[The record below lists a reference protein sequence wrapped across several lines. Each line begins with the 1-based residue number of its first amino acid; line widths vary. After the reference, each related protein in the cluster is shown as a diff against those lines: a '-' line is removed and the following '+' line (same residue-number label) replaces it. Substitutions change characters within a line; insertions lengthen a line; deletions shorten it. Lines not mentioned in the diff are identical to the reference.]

1 MTRTAPATADVVLNN
16 ADTLKARIRELLGDS
31 HVPEAIRVVRDTSDF
46 FRVERG
52 DVLLLSGRHY
62 LVRCNERE
70 GRFGLDEEPKL
81 WVKRAI
87 DLTNGDV
94 KIIKLSFSESFAVS
108 FGEVVFDLFRSPRK
122 EARVLDRVKGHSGF
136 MQGFSVRD
144 AADNVVRIIEFIRGD
159 TLHQRVISL
168 AEDHER
174 YYRESFPE
182 IFQNFQGLVAAIHF
196 LHHAGEKHGDIRR
209 DHILVEK
216 ETGLY
221 RWIDFDFNFH
231 SPANPFAYDL
241 FGLGNVLAFLVGGGD
256 LLVGDLKRD
265 RPELFATLLPGD
277 LNIVFRNRIVNL
289 RKIYPYLPEDLNNV
303 LLRFS
308 QASEV
313 YYERTEELLEDLSAV
328 IL

>member
-1 MTRTAPATADVVLNN
+1 MMRTVPAAADAVPDG
-16 ADTLKARIRELLGDS
+16 ADALKVRIRDLLGDS
-31 HVPEAIRVVRDTSDF
+31 RVPEAIRVVRDTSDF
-46 FRVERG
+46 FKVERG
-52 DVLLLSGRHY
+52 DVLLLAGRHY
-62 LVRCNERE
+62 LIRGNERE

-87 DLTNGDV
+87 DLANGDV
-94 KIIKLSFSESFAVS
+94 KIIKLSFKESFAVS
-108 FGEVVFDLFRSPRK
+108 VGEVTFDLSRSPRK
-122 EARVLDRVKGHSGF
+122 EARVLERVQGHSGF

-144 AADNVVRIIEFIRGD
+144 SADNVVRIIDFIRGD

-182 IFQNFQGLVAAIHF
+182 IFRNFHGLVEAIHF
-196 LHHAGEKHGDIRR
+196 LHRAGEKHGDIRR

-231 SPANPFAYDL
+231 SPANPFGYDL

-256 LLVGDLKRD
+256 QLVGDLKRD
-265 RPELFATLLPGD
+265 RPELYGTLVPGD

-289 RKIYPYLPEDLNNV
+289 RKIYPYLPEELNDV

-308 QASEV
+308 RASEV

-328 IL
+328 VL